1 MKRKL
6 FSAVITAIM
15 TMSFSQTYAQTQ
27 LVVTPHSGDVG
38 KYAITDIQKITFDAN
53 GMHIIGSKFSVEPV
67 WKLSVIKGIKFV
79 STPSGIGKVGNTEA
93 EKIKMS
99 QRGDMIY
106 FSGLGAEKAEVAIFD
121 LNGQTLLRAKVSDGE
136 GIEVSNLHNGVF
148 IIKLKNTTFKFVKQ

>member
-1 MKRKL
+1 MKRNTFL
-6 FSAVITAIM
+6 AVLTVIM

-121 LNGQTLLRAKVSDGE
+121 LNGQKCLTAKELKFLTYTMAYLLL
-136 GIEVSNLHNGVF
+136 NLKTQPLN
-148 IIKLKNTTFKFVKQ
+148 L